1 MYDISDLKV
10 VDILRKDFKKWTRRG
25 LDFHYSPY
33 LSFNMLLI
41 HCSARTSIH
50 YWSETYYRK

>member
-1 MYDISDLKV
+1 MYNISDLKV
-10 VDILRKDFKKWTRRG
+10 VDILRKDFKKWTSGG

-50 YWSETYYRK
+50 YWSETY